1 MAVLPAMLQKLAE
14 LVALAPTLRLVSL
27 ALGGVLAF
35 AGTFGHSSKS
45 FL

>member
-1 MAVLPAMLQKLAE
+1 MAVLPAMLQELAE
-14 LVALAPTLRLVSL
+14 LVALAPALCLISL
-27 ALGGVLAF
+27 ALGGILAF